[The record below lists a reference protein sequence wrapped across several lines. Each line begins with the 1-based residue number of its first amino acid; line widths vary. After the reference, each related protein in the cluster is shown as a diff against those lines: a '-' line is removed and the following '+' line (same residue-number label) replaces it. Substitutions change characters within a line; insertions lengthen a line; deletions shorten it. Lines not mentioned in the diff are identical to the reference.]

1 VRGSVLLVEKGEEDG
16 ERRLGREN
24 ESHRGAAV
32 SSFFFFFCKGAVSG
46 HLG

>member
-1 VRGSVLLVEKGEEDG
+1 VRGSVLLVERGEEDG

-24 ESHRGAAV
+24 ESHRGGGCFW
-32 SSFFFFFCKGAVSG
+32 FFFFFYKGAVSG